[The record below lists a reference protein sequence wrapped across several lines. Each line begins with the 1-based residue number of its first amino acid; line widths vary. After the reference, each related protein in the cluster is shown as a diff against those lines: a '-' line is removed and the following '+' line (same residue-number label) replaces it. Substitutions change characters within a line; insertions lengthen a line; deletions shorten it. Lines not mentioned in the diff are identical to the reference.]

1 MDKGFLK
8 YVTPYFLRYK
18 KKIQSSFNNS
28 DVKKL
33 LKLFINIP
41 FY

>member
-18 KKIQSSFNNS
+18 KKKKFKAVSIIQMSRNC
-28 DVKKL
+28 
-33 LKLFINIP
+33 
-41 FY
+41 